1 MATPFTFEIVTPD
14 KMLFVSDEVTYVGF
28 RTIVGG
34 MGVKANH
41 LPVIATLDV
50 APLKIQLADGSEEVF
65 AVCGGFLEMQ
75 NNKCT
80 VLATI
85 AEPGSDI
92 DAARANAAKERAA
105 ARLASRAEDLDVDR
119 AKTALKKAT
128 MRLRISD
135 IVSGRK

>member
-28 RTIVGG
+28 RTLLGG

-50 APLKIQLADGSEEVF
+50 APLKIQLANGAEEVF

-85 AEPGSDI
+85 AEPGEDI
-92 DAARANAAKERAA
+92 DAARANAAKERAT
-105 ARLASRAEDLDVDR
+105 ARLAGKNEDLDVDR
-119 AKTALKKAT
+119 AKYALKKAM
-128 MRLRISD
+128 MRLR
-135 IVSGRK
+135 VTVAFGKK

>member
-28 RTIVGG
+28 RTLLGG

-50 APLKIQLADGSEEVF
+50 APLKIQLANGAEEVF

-85 AEPGSDI
+85 AEPGDNI
-92 DAARANAAKERAA
+92 DASRANAAKERAT
-105 ARLASRAEDLDVDR
+105 ARLAAKNEDLDVDR
-119 AKTALKKAT
+119 AKYALKKAM
-128 MRLRISD
+128 MRLR
-135 IVSGRK
+135 VTEALGKK

>member
-28 RTIVGG
+28 RTLLGG

-50 APLKIQLADGSEEVF
+50 APLKIQLANGAEEVF

-92 DAARANAAKERAA
+92 DAARANAAKERAN
-105 ARLASRAEDLDVDR
+105 ARLAAKNEDLDVDR
-119 AKTALKKAT
+119 AKYALKKAM
-128 MRLRISD
+128 MRLR
-135 IVSGRK
+135 VTEVLGKK

>member
-28 RTIVGG
+28 RTLLGG

-50 APLKIQLADGSEEVF
+50 APLKIQLANGAEEVF

-85 AEPGSDI
+85 AEPGDDI
-92 DAARANAAKERAA
+92 DAARANAAKERAT
-105 ARLASRAEDLDVDR
+105 ARLASKNEDLDVDR
-119 AKTALKKAT
+119 AKYALKKAM
-128 MRLRISD
+128 MRLR
-135 IVSGRK
+135 VTEVLGKK

>member
-1 MATPFTFEIVTPD
+1 
-14 KMLFVSDEVTYVGF
+14 MLFVSDEVTYVGF
-28 RTIVGG
+28 RTLLGG

-50 APLKIQLADGSEEVF
+50 APLKIQLANGTEEVF

-85 AEPGSDI
+85 AEPGDDI
-92 DAARANAAKERAA
+92 DAARAAAAKERAT
-105 ARLASRAEDLDVDR
+105 ARLAGKNEDLDVDR
-119 AKTALKKAT
+119 AKYALKKAM
-128 MRLRISD
+128 MRLR
-135 IVSGRK
+135 VTEALGKK

>member
-1 MATPFTFEIVTPD
+1 
-14 KMLFVSDEVTYVGF
+14 MLFVSDEVTYVGF
-28 RTIVGG
+28 RTLLGG

-50 APLKIQLADGSEEVF
+50 APLKIQLANGTEEVF

-85 AEPGSDI
+85 AEPGDDI
-92 DAARANAAKERAA
+92 DAARANAAKERAT
-105 ARLASRAEDLDVDR
+105 ARLASKNEDLDVDR
-119 AKTALKKAT
+119 AKYALKKAM
-128 MRLRISD
+128 MRLR
-135 IVSGRK
+135 VTEALGKK

>member
-1 MATPFTFEIVTPD
+1 
-14 KMLFVSDEVTYVGF
+14 MLFVSDEVTYVGF
-28 RTIVGG
+28 RTLLGG

-50 APLKIQLADGSEEVF
+50 APLKIQLANGTEEVF

-85 AEPGSDI
+85 AEPGDDI
-92 DAARANAAKERAA
+92 DAARAAAAKERATT
-105 ARLASRAEDLDVDR
+105 RLAAKNEDLDVDR
-119 AKTALKKAT
+119 AKYALKKAM
-128 MRLRISD
+128 MRLR
-135 IVSGRK
+135 VTEALGKK

>member
-1 MATPFTFEIVTPD
+1 
-14 KMLFVSDEVTYVGF
+14 MLFVSDEVTYVGF
-28 RTIVGG
+28 RTLLGG

-50 APLKIQLADGSEEVF
+50 APLKIQLANGTEEVF

-85 AEPGSDI
+85 AEPGDDI
-92 DAARANAAKERAA
+92 DAARANAAKERAT
-105 ARLASRAEDLDVDR
+105 ARLAGKNEDLDVDR
-119 AKTALKKAT
+119 AKYALKKAM
-128 MRLRISD
+128 MRLR
-135 IVSGRK
+135 VTEALGKK

>member
-1 MATPFTFEIVTPD
+1 
-14 KMLFVSDEVTYVGF
+14 
-28 RTIVGG
+28 

-50 APLKIQLADGSEEVF
+50 APLKIQLANGTEEVF

-85 AEPGSDI
+85 AEPGDDI
-92 DAARANAAKERAA
+92 DAARAAAAKERATT
-105 ARLASRAEDLDVDR
+105 RLAAKNEDLDVDR
-119 AKTALKKAT
+119 AKYALKKAM
-128 MRLRISD
+128 MRLR
-135 IVSGRK
+135 VTEALGKK

>member
-1 MATPFTFEIVTPD
+1 
-14 KMLFVSDEVTYVGF
+14 MLFVSDEVTYVGF
-28 RTIVGG
+28 RTLLGG

-50 APLKIQLADGSEEVF
+50 APLKIQLANGTEEVF

-85 AEPGSDI
+85 AEPGDDI
-92 DAARANAAKERAA
+92 DAARANAAKERAT
-105 ARLASRAEDLDVDR
+105 ARLASKNEDLDVDR
-119 AKTALKKAT
+119 AKFALKKAM
-128 MRLRISD
+128 MRLR
-135 IVSGRK
+135 VTEVLGKK

>member
-14 KMLFVSDEVTYVGF
+14 KMLFVSDVLTYVGF
-28 RTIVGG
+28 RTLLGG

-50 APLKIQLADGSEEVF
+50 APLKIQLANGAEEVF

-85 AEPGSDI
+85 AEPGEDI
-92 DAARANAAKERAA
+92 DAARANAAKERAT
-105 ARLASRAEDLDVDR
+105 ARLAGKNEDLDVDR
-119 AKTALKKAT
+119 AKYALKKAM
-128 MRLRISD
+128 MRLR
-135 IVSGRK
+135 VTEALGKK

>member
-28 RTIVGG
+28 RTLLGG

-50 APLKIQLADGSEEVF
+50 APLKIQLANGAEEVF

-85 AEPGSDI
+85 AEPGEDI
-92 DAARANAAKERAA
+92 DAARANAAKERAT
-105 ARLASRAEDLDVDR
+105 ARLAGKNEDLDVDR
-119 AKTALKKAT
+119 AKYALKKAM
-128 MRLRISD
+128 MRLR
-135 IVSGRK
+135 VTEKKKKK

>member
-28 RTIVGG
+28 RTLLGG

-50 APLKIQLADGSEEVF
+50 APLKIQLANGAEEVF

-85 AEPGSDI
+85 AEPGDDI
-92 DAARANAAKERAA
+92 DAARANAAKERAT
-105 ARLASRAEDLDVDR
+105 ARLAGKNEDLDVDR
-119 AKTALKKAT
+119 AKYALKKAM
-128 MRLRISD
+128 MRLR
-135 IVSGRK
+135 VTEVLGKK